1 MSNSSS
7 KFVSGPTYRLGCV
20 TGGYGLGGG
29 LRVTVQRLKYSR
41 IISSR
46 EANRMGRFQ
55 YPGDSKSPSK
65 RVSSL
70 IMSSISRRDFVGGVG
85 VVVFDLEN
93 VLYFCFASTYLYRK
107 SRSIHATANA
117 TISASPTNERR
128 GWGHLQWLL
137 QCYST
142 HMHMPSELMDD
153 MLRH

>member
-1 MSNSSS
+1 MCHWS
-7 KFVSGPTYRLGCV
+7 VCGWRV
-20 TGGYGLGGG
+20 
-29 LRVTVQRLKYSR
+29 RVTVQRLKYSR

-46 EANRMGRFQ
+46 EANRMGKFQ

-85 VVVFDLEN
+85 VAVFDLVN
-93 VLYFCFASTYLYRK
+93 ALYFCFASTYLYRK

-117 TISASPTNERR
+117 THQH
-128 GWGHLQWLL
+128 HLRNGKYL
-137 QCYST
+137 QLRLQRYST

-153 MLRH
+153 MLQH

>member
-1 MSNSSS
+1 MCHWG
-7 KFVSGPTYRLGCV
+7 VCV
-20 TGGYGLGGG
+20 WGV
-29 LRVTVQRLKYSR
+29 RVTVQRLKYSR

-85 VVVFDLEN
+85 VAVFDLVN
-93 VLYFCFASTYLYRK
+93 ALYFCFASTYLYRK

-117 TISASPTNERR
+117 THQH
-128 GWGHLQWLL
+128 HLRNGEVPSVAT
-137 QCYST
+137 ST
-142 HMHMPSELMDD
+142 LFNSYAYAK
-153 MLRH
+153 